1 MGRTVHRHTTSRGRG
16 MTRLRALA
24 AFLYDFVVG
33 EDPVIAVVVIIGLGI
48 TAAIAKA
55 GIAAW
60 WVLPA
65 AVLFV
70 LTISLHRASR

>member
-1 MGRTVHRHTTSRGRG
+1 